1 MIVTIHQPEHLPWL
15 GFFQKMKHADCMVL
29 LDNVDYRKNYFQN
42 RNRILTSNGITY
54 LTLPVLPRLSA
65 SKLIKDIRNSQDSR
79 IMKKYLKTLYYAYYQ
94 HPHFK
99 EHYKS
104 IKRILER
111 NSGYLAELNIAII
124 DYISHALGINT
135 TIIKAS
141 DLHVTGN
148 KSELLLNICKETGAD
163 IYLSGPS
170 GKAYLDEALF
180 RKNNISVLYHQ
191 FNHPVYPQLHSKEFV
206 PQLSSIDLLFNCGI
220 ASRDYLN
227 QKI

>member
-15 GFFQKMKHADCMVL
+15 GFFHKMNHADCMVL

-42 RNRILTSNGITY
+42 RNRILTPNGISY
-54 LTLPVLPRLSA
+54 LTLPVLTKRSS
-65 SKLIKDIRNSQDSR
+65 SKLIKDIRIKEDIR
-79 IMKKYLKTLYYAYYQ
+79 TIKKYLKTLYYSYHQHPDFYQ
-94 HPHFK
+94 H
-99 EHYKS
+99 YDS

-111 NSGYLAELNIAII
+111 NNGYLSEVNISII
-124 DYISHALGINT
+124 KYLAQELGIHT
-135 TIIKAS
+135 KLLKAS
-141 DLHVTGN
+141 DLDVTGN
-148 KSELLLNICKETGAD
+148 KSELLLNICKETGVD

-170 GKAYLDEALF
+170 GKDYLDEALF